1 MRRMAGLFF
10 LCLLIASASAY
21 ERPSEASAQ
30 DAAPKA
36 EDAAPKAVVG
46 DNQPARSSTAS
57 ESGTSYIGWWLR
69 SSGVIGLFILG
80 LSIYFVAT
88 VVRLFVEMRSDVAS
102 PPELVQRLEDLLR
115 DRDFPAVYG
124 TANESDSFLGRTLAT
139 GLAELPGGLSEA
151 RNAMERMGDAE
162 TIEMEKKTSML
173 AVLGTLGPMIGLIGT
188 LQGMISSFSVIA
200 QRCSTQALRS
210 CRWHFPGARADL

>member
-1 MRRMAGLFF
+1 MRA
-10 LCLLIASASAY
+10 
-21 ERPSEASAQ
+21 
-30 DAAPKA
+30 
-36 EDAAPKAVVG
+36 
-46 DNQPARSSTAS
+46 
-57 ESGTSYIGWWLR
+57 
-69 SSGVIGLFILG
+69 
-80 LSIYFVAT
+80 
-88 VVRLFVEMRSDVAS
+88 DVAS
-102 PPELVQRLEDLLR
+102 PPALVQRLEDLLR
-115 DRDFPAVYG
+115 DRDFPAVYS

-200 QRCSTQALRS
+200 RSGVQLKPSEVAGGISQALVLTFEGVALSVPAIYFFAVFRNRIATIS
-210 CRWHFPGARADL
+210 TNTMFTADHLLRRFAHAVRAKAPPSAPGGVPSMPDKNARR